1 MKHGPDQKT
10 KKLIAIKKTR
20 SLIDKIA
27 QMVEKDEY
35 CIDIMQQ
42 NLAAIGLMRNLHKTL
57 MEDHLSHCVKKA
69 IVSKDDKRQQQMIQE
84 IMTVTN
90 LFNK

>member
-1 MKHGPDQKT
+1 
-10 KKLIAIKKTR
+10 
-20 SLIDKIA
+20 
-27 QMVEKDEY
+27 MVEKDEY

-57 MEDHLSHCVKKA
+57 MEDHLNHCVKNA

>member
-1 MKHGPDQKT
+1 MKHDQDQKT

-42 NLAAIGLMRNLHKTL
+42 NLAAIGLMRNCTKH
-57 MEDHLSHCVKKA
+57 
-69 IVSKDDKRQQQMIQE
+69 
-84 IMTVTN
+84 
-90 LFNK
+90 